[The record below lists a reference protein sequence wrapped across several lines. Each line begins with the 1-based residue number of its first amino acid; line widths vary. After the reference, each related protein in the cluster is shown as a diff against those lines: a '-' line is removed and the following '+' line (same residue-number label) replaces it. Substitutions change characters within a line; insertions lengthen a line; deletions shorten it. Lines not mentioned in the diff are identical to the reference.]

1 MKYKTK
7 ERNFIMYMCTMERT
21 FIMYMSKTLSIK
33 LDNKIL
39 EKEKYKLLTIAR
51 LTVFTRAFCPT
62 CGENLLKGP
71 VNRAKD
77 RADVIIS
84 D

>member
-7 ERNFIMYMCTMERT
+7 ERAFIMYMCT
-21 FIMYMSKTLSIK
+21 TLSIK
-33 LDNKIL
+33 LDNKSL
-39 EKEKYKLLTIAR
+39 EKEKYTSHTIAR
-51 LTVFTRAFCPT
+51 LTVFTCAFCPA

-77 RADVIIS
+77 RADVIVS